1 MILPDEEYLDFSR
14 VPQSRGVP
22 KVLVVSGLVGIVMIF
37 AIGGATIRQAGYSHH
52 WPWTASMR
60 VDLGKLHR

>member
-37 AIGGATIRQAGYSHH
+37 AIGGATVLQSGYSHH
-52 WPWTASMR
+52 WPWNASMR
-60 VDLGKLHR
+60 VDLGKLHI